1 MCRSSISCATTTSP
15 WTLGEAKQRPQPQLK
30 LVNAVDDRIR
40 MYWHVGRLR
49 NRNDETVMVLAV
61 LDLCMLAKRGP

>member
-1 MCRSSISCATTTSP
+1 MRQNSGLS
-15 WTLGEAKQRPQPQLK
+15 RVFK
-30 LVNAVDDRIR
+30 LVNAVDDRTR

-49 NRNDETVMVLAV
+49 NRNDETVMVVAV